1 MFYKNKYDTVFYI
14 IKFIKIYLI
23 FMLIFYY
30 FMVNNDVIYYFI
42 IYFITKLYRIIQKY
56 FGNLLQI
63 NLNLYTTS

>member
-1 MFYKNKYDTVFYI
+1 
-14 IKFIKIYLI
+14 
-23 FMLIFYY
+23 MLIFYY